1 MLSAVDTPRSVLL
14 YHSLSLR
21 LPIVDISHGWERLL
35 ACFDADETHVGAI
48 AACNNGYT
56 AHYDD
61 DIDECCS
68 HRIRDKFLAA
78 VQNTLVVGTAQDTFD
93 KDEWATE
100 EHTVDL

>member
-1 MLSAVDTPRSVLL
+1 MLAAVDPPRSVLL

-21 LPIVDISHGWERLL
+21 LPIVYVSHGRERLL
-35 ACFDADETHVGAI
+35 ACFDTDETHVGAI
-48 AACNNGYT
+48 AACNNGYA

-68 HRIRDKFLAA
+68 HRIRNEFLAA
-78 VQNTLVVGTAQDTFD
+78 VQNTLVVGTAQDTLD
-93 KDEWATE
+93 KYEWATE